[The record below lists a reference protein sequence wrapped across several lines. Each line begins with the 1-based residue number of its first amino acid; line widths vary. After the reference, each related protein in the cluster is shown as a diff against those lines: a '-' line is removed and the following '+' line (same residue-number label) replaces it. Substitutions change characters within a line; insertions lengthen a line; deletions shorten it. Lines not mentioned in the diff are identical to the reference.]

1 MSAVD
6 PGTSSQEATPASLA
20 ALGKSWW
27 VLLAFGVISILLGI
41 WFLVSPEKAFTVLAV
56 VFAIWLLVSGI
67 FALARS
73 FAHGLSAGTRVLF
86 IITGVL
92 SIILGLF
99 ALRGGS
105 SDSWANADFILAI
118 FIGVAFLFRGF
129 GQLFAGIDQ
138 PEGRGWNIFAGIV
151 ILIGG
156 VIILSNL
163 WTAAVLI
170 WVAGIWLLIIGIFE
184 IISAFMVKSAAKK
197 LAA

>member
-1 MSAVD
+1 M
-6 PGTSSQEATPASLA
+6 PASLT

-27 VLLAFGVISILLGI
+27 VLLAFGVISFLLGV

-56 VFAIWLLVSGI
+56 IFAIWLLVSGI
-67 FALARS
+67 FQLARS
-73 FAHGLSAGTRVLF
+73 FAHGLSGGTRVLL
-86 IITGVL
+86 IITGIL

-99 ALRGGS
+99 ALGGGGETR
-105 SDSWANADFILAI
+105 WANADYILAI

-129 GQLFAGIDQ
+129 GQLFVGIEQ

-156 VIILSNL
+156 FIILANL
-163 WTAAVLI
+163 WSAAVLI

-184 IISAFMVKSAAKK
+184 VISAFMVRSAAKK

>member
-1 MSAVD
+1 M
-6 PGTSSQEATPASLA
+6 
-20 ALGKSWW
+20 
-27 VLLAFGVISILLGI
+27 
-41 WFLVSPEKAFTVLAV
+41 
-56 VFAIWLLVSGI
+56 
-67 FALARS
+67 
-73 FAHGLSAGTRVLF
+73 
-86 IITGVL
+86 L

-170 WVAGIWLLIIGIFE
+170 WVAGIWLFIIGIFE